1 MTFFSLLADVLPVP
15 VLWMATLAAAGT
27 SDPLATPPPWRGRA
41 RRSEPAIVAG
51 PAPCPLVEAEASCK
65 VVKRNAAK

>member
-27 SDPLATPPPWRGRA
+27 SDGVAKLA
-41 RRSEPAIVAG
+41 
-51 PAPCPLVEAEASCK
+51 ASWLALSG
-65 VVKRNAAK
+65 AAN